1 MEAHISW
8 ERIAKIAAYWGG
20 PFAIK
25 GLQCADDALRAAD
38 AGATAVILSNHGGRQ
53 LDGGG
58 ATIDLV
64 ADIVDAVG
72 ERVEVILDGGVR
84 RGRHVVKAL
93 AMGPRAFLT
102 GRPYLYPLSP
112 LDRTNALE
120 GQRVSVG

>member
-84 RGRHVVKAL
+84 RSEEHTSELQSLMRISYAVFCLKKKKTHI
-93 AMGPRAFLT
+93 
-102 GRPYLYPLSP
+102 
-112 LDRTNALE
+112 TNNNI
-120 GQRVSVG
+120 